1 MFRSIQ
7 LFKINN
13 LNIKRSF
20 CNQKELNSLQG
31 AKREL
36 LHKSLPLTFPKDN
49 NSNFTSQTIQKYDVF
64 KQPLDMREKL
74 IKYGLSTVLFPL
86 TLFGFFTVPA
96 KHKAVITNFGKYQEI
111 VNEGLHWRSPFGF
124 EFNKIF
130 VGKNSYNLPKSK
142 IVDKNGNPIIISGT
156 INYSIE
162 NPEKYAIN
170 INADDN
176 FIKNQAEVVLKK
188 VTSEYPYQSDDQKCL
203 IREGEEVKNRM
214 IEELQKLVE
223 NAGIKIEDFFLT
235 DICYAPE
242 IAQQML
248 MKQRAM
254 AYIEAKDKIG
264 NASIEI
270 IQKMI
275 NDIDNKLGV
284 KLTDERKSQM
294 INNLLIVMTSEN
306 QSQPV
311 LQLESGEKDM
321 KINNNFEDILNKQN
335 KLLKDILNKIKE

>member
-1 MFRSIQ
+1 MRHLLDTHAFIW
-7 LFKINN
+7 FINGD
-13 LNIKRSF
+13 
-20 CNQKELNSLQG
+20 KELSTKARKAIESEKAENFISIASLWEI
-31 AKREL
+31 AIKI
-36 LHKSLPLTFPKDN
+36 SLG
-49 NSNFTSQTIQKYDVF
+49 
-64 KQPLDMREKL
+64 R
-74 IKYGLSTVLFPL
+74 L
-86 TLFGFFTVPA
+86 TL
-96 KHKAVITNFGKYQEI
+96 Q
-111 VNEGLHWRSPFGF
+111 SPF
-124 EFNKIF
+124 
-130 VGKNSYNLPKSK
+130 
-142 IVDKNGNPIIISGT
+142 
-156 INYSIE
+156 
-162 NPEKYAIN
+162 
-170 INADDN
+170 
-176 FIKNQAEVVLKK
+176 
-188 VTSEYPYQSDDQKCL
+188 
-203 IREGEEVKNRM
+203 
-214 IEELQKLVE
+214 
-223 NAGIKIEDFFLT
+223 
-235 DICYAPE
+235 PE